1 MTPPYESHVRTEK
14 YHIIPL
20 LGLLVIAITA
30 AIYSPVVGY
39 DFVAWDDML
48 HVYDNPH
55 FHPVTWAHVG
65 AFWRQPYEQLYIP
78 LTYNIWAA
86 VAWLSQ
92 RLAPGSYTAG
102 LFHALNLLLHLVSVF
117 IVYRLVLLLLDQH
130 TMGTE
135 SYTAGMAAIAALIFG
150 LHPLQV
156 EAMAWVSGLKD
167 ILAGCWGLIALW
179 QYLACV
185 QAQAVQRRRI
195 HYGLATA
202 AFVLALLAKPSAVVV
217 PALAWVLATS
227 GTGQPWKRAAQ
238 WLGPWLC
245 TAVLWSVWTKSQ
257 QPDTAIVSL
266 TPVWT
271 RPLIALDTITFY
283 LGKLVWP
290 VGLGTDYGRTPQ
302 SIVAQGWRA
311 TMAILPIG
319 LLVLWWKRHSYW
331 GLWLATAI
339 FSAGLL
345 PVLGFVPFLFQGHST
360 VADRYTYLSLLGPA
374 IGLAWAGQHT
384 RPHTATLLGVLGLGL
399 IGWQSHTQVQVW
411 QNTETL
417 FTHALQVNPRSALA
431 HNNMGFTLAEQGR
444 LEEAIAHYQQA
455 LQMRPDFAYT
465 HNNFGLALAHQGN
478 LEAAIAAYT
487 QAIRLRPDY
496 VNAHNNLGLALVRQ
510 GQPVEAMGHF
520 TQALAITP
528 DSAETHNNLGIALAA
543 QEQHGAAIRQ
553 FAHALQL
560 KPDYAK
566 AYFNLGLALSH
577 LGQHDAAIAALRMAL
592 HLQPTWPQAATQLAW
607 LIVTHTS
614 SAMQMG
620 AEAVTLA
627 EQACIATQY
636 RDPQAVFVLAVA
648 YQAAQHTSQA
658 YATAQRALDL
668 ATTAAAPDIVARLH
682 TYFPGLAQKDV
693 WYGMP

>member
-1 MTPPYESHVRTEK
+1 MSGQKNSHIVT
-14 YHIIPL
+14 L
-20 LGLLVIAITA
+20 LGFLIVASTA
-30 AIYSPVVGY
+30 AIYSPVVGH
-39 DFVAWDDML
+39 DFVAWDDAL
-48 HVYDNPH
+48 HIYDNPR

-65 AFWRQPYEQLYIP
+65 AFWRQPYEHLYIP
-78 LTYNIWAA
+78 VTYNVWSA

-92 RLAPGSYTAG
+92 RIAPGSYTAV
-102 LFHALNLLLHLVSVF
+102 LFHALNLLLHLVNIF
-117 IVYRLVLLLLDQH
+117 IVYRLILLLLEQR
-130 TMGTE
+130 TVGTE
-135 SYTAGMAAIAALIFG
+135 SHTAGMVAVAALIFG

-167 ILAGCWGLIALW
+167 ILSGCWGLIALW

-185 QAQAVQRRRI
+185 QAQTGKRRWI

-202 AFVLALLAKPSAVVV
+202 AFILALLAKPSAVVV

-227 GTGQPWKRAAQ
+227 GIGQPWKQTAL

-245 TAVLWSVWTKSQ
+245 TAILWSVWTKDQ
-257 QPDTAIVSL
+257 QPDTAIVAL

-271 RPLIALDTITFY
+271 RPLIALDAITFY
-283 LGKLVWP
+283 LGKLFWP
-290 VGLGTDYGRTPQ
+290 VALGPDYGRTPQ
-302 SIVAQGWRA
+302 SIVAQGWSA

-319 LLVLWWKRHSYW
+319 LLVLWWKRHAYR
-331 GLWLATAI
+331 GLWLAAAV
-339 FSAGLL
+339 FSVGLL
-345 PVLGFVPFLFQGHST
+345 PVLGCVPFLFQGHST

-374 IGLAWAGQHT
+374 IGLAWAGQRT
-384 RPHTATLLGVLGLGL
+384 RPHLALTLLGMLVVSL
-399 IGWQSHTQVQVW
+399 IGWQSHTQMQVW

-455 LQMRPDFAYT
+455 LQLRPDFAYT
-465 HNNFGLALAHQGN
+465 HNNFGLALAHQGH

-496 VNAHNNLGLALVRQ
+496 VNAYNNLGLALVRQ
-510 GQPVEAMGHF
+510 GQPVKAMEHF
-520 TQALAITP
+520 TRALAISP

-543 QEQHGAAIRQ
+543 QEQHGAAMRQ
-553 FAHALQL
+553 FAQALQL

-577 LGQHDAAIAALRMAL
+577 LGQHDAAIAVLRMAL
-592 HLQPTWPQAATQLAW
+592 RLQPTWPQAVSQLAW
-607 LIVTHTS
+607 LIATHPS
-614 SAMQMG
+614 PVRPMD
-620 AEAVTLA
+620 AEAVVLA

-636 RDPQAVFVLAVA
+636 RDPLAVFVLAVA
-648 YQAAQHTSQA
+648 YQAAQRMSQA

-668 ATTAAAPDIVARLH
+668 ATAAVDTDIVARVQAH
-682 TYFPGLAQKDV
+682 FPGLAQQEV

>member
-1 MTPPYESHVRTEK
+1 MCGQKKNY
-14 YHIIPL
+14 IITL
-20 LGLLVIAITA
+20 SGLLVVAITA

-39 DFVAWDDML
+39 DFVAWDDAL
-48 HVYDNPH
+48 HVYDNPR

-65 AFWRQPYEQLYIP
+65 AFWRQSYEYLYIP
-78 LTYNIWAA
+78 VTYNIWAA

-92 RLAPGSYTAG
+92 RIAPGSYTAG
-102 LFHALNLLLHLVSVF
+102 LFHTLNLLLHLLNILVVH
-117 IVYRLVLLLLDQH
+117 RLVILLLDQH
-130 TMGTE
+130 KAETMVH
-135 SYTAGMAAIAALIFG
+135 TAGMAGVAALIFG

-185 QAQAVQRRRI
+185 QAHTMPRRQL

-202 AFVLALLAKPSAVVV
+202 AFILALLAKPSAVVV

-227 GTGQPWKRAAQ
+227 GIGQSWKQAAQ

-245 TAVLWSVWTKSQ
+245 GAILWSVWTKSQ

-283 LGKLVWP
+283 LGKLFWP
-290 VGLGTDYGRTPQ
+290 VALGTDYGRTPQ
-302 SIVAQGWRA
+302 SIVEQGWHA

-319 LLVLWWKRHSYW
+319 LLVLWWKRRAYW
-331 GLWLATAI
+331 GLWLAAAV
-339 FSAGLL
+339 FSIGLL

-374 IGLAWAGQHT
+374 IGLAWAGHRT
-384 RPHTATLLGVLGLGL
+384 RPCGTLTLVGLLVLGL
-399 IGWQSHTQVQVW
+399 IGWKSYTQVHVW

-417 FTHALQVNPRSALA
+417 FTHALRVNPRSLLA
-431 HNNMGFTLAEQGR
+431 HNNMGFTFAEQGR
-444 LEEAIAHYQQA
+444 LDEAMAHYRQA
-455 LQMRPDFAYT
+455 LQVRPDSPYT
-465 HNNFGLALAHQGN
+465 YNNFGLALAHRGN

-487 QAIRLRPDY
+487 QAIHLRPDY

-510 GQPVEAMGHF
+510 GQPVEAMEHF
-520 TQALAITP
+520 TQALAIVP

-543 QEQHGAAIRQ
+543 QEKYGAAMQQ

-560 KPDYAK
+560 KPDHAK
-566 AYFNLGLALSH
+566 AYFNLGMALSR
-577 LGQHDAAIAALRMAL
+577 LDQHNAAIAAMRMAL
-592 HLQPTWPQAATQLAW
+592 QLRPTWPEAATQLAW
-607 LIVTHTS
+607 LILTHT
-614 SAMQMG
+614 APTPQMG
-620 AEAVTLA
+620 AEAVTIA
-627 EQACIATQY
+627 EQACAATQY
-636 RDPQAVFVLAVA
+636 RDSLAVFVLAVA
-648 YQAAQHTSQA
+648 YQAAQRTSQA
-658 YATAQRALDL
+658 YETAQQALKL
-668 ATTAAAPDIVARLH
+668 ALIAVDTDIVAQVQA
-682 TYFPGLAQKDV
+682 YFPGLAQKEV